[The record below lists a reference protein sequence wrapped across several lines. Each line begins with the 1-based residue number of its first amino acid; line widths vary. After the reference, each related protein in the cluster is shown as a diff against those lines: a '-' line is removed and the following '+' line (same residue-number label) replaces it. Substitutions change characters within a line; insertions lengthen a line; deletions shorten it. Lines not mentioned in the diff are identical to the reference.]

1 MSTPTPPQASG
12 GLPPLTGNPTIDNF
26 LLRFPA
32 VTQARFVYRDLL
44 EMREWWSLL
53 LPVVAVVALWNY
65 RRARQRVRYEQI
77 GRRLFEE
84 LIAEERREKAAEAER
99 EYNARYGGVG

>member
-1 MSTPTPPQASG
+1 MSNPSGG
-12 GLPPLTGNPTIDNF
+12 GLPPLTGNATIDTF
-26 LLRFPA
+26 LLRFPL

-53 LPVVAVVALWNY
+53 LPVVGVAAVWHYLRE
-65 RRARQRVRYEQI
+65 RRVVHYEKI

-84 LIAEERREKAAEAER
+84 LIAEERRELEAER
-99 EYNARYGGVG
+99 QQAAREGGVG